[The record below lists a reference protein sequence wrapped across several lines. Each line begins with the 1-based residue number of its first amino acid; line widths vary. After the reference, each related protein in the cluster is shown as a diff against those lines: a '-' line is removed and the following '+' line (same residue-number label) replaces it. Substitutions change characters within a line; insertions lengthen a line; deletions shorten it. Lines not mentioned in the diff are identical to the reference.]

1 MRLND
6 RAVRNPVGQWHPHR
20 FPIRFIKSVGLN
32 LIFAGIGLNLPG

>member
-6 RAVRNPVGQWHPHR
+6 RAVRIPAAERHPHR

-32 LIFAGIGLNLPG
+32 LIFVGIGLNLPG